1 MRCLFRTLTA
11 CVVAAPPGE
20 GGVRRAVAF
29 CAFPRGAWNEFH
41 SNPHPPISACV
52 RQTTLPD
59 DTSQIVMFHDIVP
72 HSRTRHYVGVERN
85 PKPSNLTKTL
95 KSTESGAIPTPDG
108 KNRIGYQNSVKKL
121 FLGVKALDKIF
132 FSKVSKI
139 FFATY
144 QVFIAH
150 TRGPFGP
157 ARMCVAAPP
166 PSSFGSGWQSGPSPG
181 SRQRPAPRSLG
192 RRMGC

>member
-20 GGVRRAVAF
+20 GGRSARCCVLRIPTRCVE
-29 CAFPRGAWNEFH
+29 RI
-41 SNPHPPISACV
+41 PPKPTPSHFRLRSTNNISG
-52 RQTTLPD
+52 RH
-59 DTSQIVMFHDIVP
+59 MFHDIVP